1 MERNRIEPT
10 VIGSYN
16 IKVICSINIKPSSK
30 LERLE
35 KEIENKFVRNQFLN
49 SRRETTLT
57 T

>member
-16 IKVICSINIKPSSK
+16 IKAIYSINIKPSSK

-35 KEIENKFVRNQFLN
+35 KEIESKFVPKWLLN
-49 SRRETTLT
+49 SQRETTLT
-57 T
+57 A